1 MPKGFSIEEHE
12 KRMREILREG
22 ATPMIDRKDLL
33 GRLLGPQKPLP
44 LKPPIPPLE
53 GAKPLKV

>member
-12 KRMREILREG
+12 KRMREILREA

-33 GRLLGPQKPLP
+33 GRLLGPQKPPP
-44 LKPPIPPLE
+44 LKPPISPLKE
-53 GAKPLKV
+53 AKPPKV